1 MSSPKSPHFSAGK
14 KNVVYF
20 HPTTSLA
27 KQSET
32 SGESFPKAVLQIQ
45 EISHWF
51 RCACT
56 AYHQTGMQ
64 VAWKVAMWFIG
75 INLLNMVFNAHGA
88 SGIATTFIKGQPG
101 KMAFD
106 QGSK

>member
-1 MSSPKSPHFSAGK
+1 MHLPHLPFCRVCSTPHETAAHISSSHMSSPKSPHFSAGK

-45 EISHWF
+45 EISH
-51 RCACT
+51 
-56 AYHQTGMQ
+56 
-64 VAWKVAMWFIG
+64 
-75 INLLNMVFNAHGA
+75 
-88 SGIATTFIKGQPG
+88 
-101 KMAFD
+101 
-106 QGSK
+106 

>member
-1 MSSPKSPHFSAGK
+1 
-14 KNVVYF
+14 
-20 HPTTSLA
+20 
-27 KQSET
+27 
-32 SGESFPKAVLQIQ
+32 
-45 EISHWF
+45 
-51 RCACT
+51 
-56 AYHQTGMQ
+56 MQ

>member
-45 EISHWF
+45 EISH
-51 RCACT
+51 
-56 AYHQTGMQ
+56 
-64 VAWKVAMWFIG
+64 
-75 INLLNMVFNAHGA
+75 
-88 SGIATTFIKGQPG
+88 
-101 KMAFD
+101 
-106 QGSK
+106 